1 MTFQSLA
8 LRMKEV
14 RDLQKE
20 YFRTRDLNVLGR
32 LKDMERELDILVNS
46 IITAYQGRLPQNF
59 DDSYVDVDQFGL

>member
-59 DDSYVDVDQFGL
+59 EDSYVDVDQFGL